1 MGFRLDDVVAYNLR
15 TLRLDRNLTQG
26 ALASISSLSKQTIS
40 NIEKGQGASSRTLE
54 RLAEVMGIS
63 SLSFYQE
70 VKPDVDIMFK
80 RAEGKAVSLD
90 KERYT
95 AELEKAVDGILE
107 DAKNKIY
114 FFSVLPVVKDCF
126 RLNTEKLLLALEA
139 ENSDKNHHV
148 LLAFEDEMLTSIRQA
163 ITKQEDE

>member
-1 MGFRLDDVVAYNLR
+1 MGFKLDDVVAYNLR
-15 TLRLDRNLTQG
+15 SLRLGKNLTQG
-26 ALASISSLSKQTIS
+26 ALAEMASLSKQSIS
-40 NIEKGQGASSRTLE
+40 NVERGAGASSRTLE
-54 RLAEVMGIS
+54 RLAEILGVS
-63 SLSFYQE
+63 PLSFYQE
-70 VKPDVDIMFK
+70 VNPDADITFK

-90 KERYT
+90 KERYAT
-95 AELEKAVDGILE
+95 ELEKAIDSIVS
-107 DAKNKIY
+107 DATSKIY
-114 FFSVLPVVKDCF
+114 FFGVLPVVKDCF